1 MDAMGLGTGQ
11 SRDGRRRR
19 VLLDETL
26 AGERPV
32 AKSTKSMKRRRN
44 YTDAALN
51 DLQPRVTDLMPTKW
65 STMTILFGAALTAIA
80 AVVALHVHRDQLGSG
95 ALARFYSPLWSEA
108 RGSLA
113 DWLSSVFFLLSA
125 AVAAQIFAI
134 RRHRLDDYRGSYR
147 VWLWVTPLLLWL
159 SIDSVTHLRAPLAE
173 AISKLPWFP
182 QAHATWWWA
191 GAYVTIFGMMAVRLI
206 IETRRCRAA
215 WPILLVATGLYG
227 FSFAAYRDLFEM
239 ENVDVM
245 IVVRRLAAMLG
256 HWSVL
261 LSLVLYARYVH
272 LDAEG
277 KLRAKKPAKP
287 KKAEAE
293 TSGDSAA
300 EGADAKAG
308 SQTSPSDAKE
318 SRMLRTDGAHS
329 TPPKPNTLGAFI
341 AGAKGGSNSNA
352 SSSDDDDEDDDRGL
366 SRAER
371 RRLKKANR

>member
-1 MDAMGLGTGQ
+1 MGLGTGQ

-51 DLQPRVTDLMPTKW
+51 DLQPRITDLIPTKW
-65 STMTILFGAALTAIA
+65 STISILFGAGLTAIA
-80 AVVALHVHRDQLGSG
+80 AVVALYVYRDQLGSQ
-95 ALARFYSPLWSEA
+95 AFFHRDSPLSFDS

-113 DWLSSVFFLLSA
+113 DWLSSVFFLMGAL
-125 AVAAQIFAI
+125 VASQVFAI

-159 SIDSVTHLRAPLAE
+159 SIDSVTHLRAPLAD

-182 QAHATWWWA
+182 KAHATWWWV
-191 GAYVTIFGMMAVRLI
+191 GTYVTIFGIMAIRLI
-206 IETRRCRAA
+206 IETRRCRAS
-215 WPILLVATGLYG
+215 WPTLVIAAVLYAL
-227 FSFAAYRDLFEM
+227 SFAAQRGMFEIW
-239 ENVDVM
+239 DPWTLS
-245 IVVRRLAAMLG
+245 IARRLPAMLG

-277 KLRAKKPAKP
+277 KLRAKKPTKT
-287 KKAEAE
+287 KKAEIAE
-293 TSGDSAA
+293 TADGKPGEEGDSKSKAQAA
-300 EGADAKAG
+300 
-308 SQTSPSDAKE
+308 SPSDAKE
-318 SRMLRTDGAHS
+318 SRILRTDGAHS

-341 AGAKGGSNSNA
+341 AGSKGA
-352 SSSDDDDEDDDRGL
+352 SSTSSTSSDEEEDDDDRGL